1 MLSEL
6 RAPLSLALQ
15 SGVLN
20 RFNKGSSKHSPKR
33 PIYSLEA
40 TGLILISILILVL
53 ILIRYWQYIAW
64 SAR

>member
-15 SGVLN
+15 LGVLN
-20 RFNKGSSKHSPKR
+20 RLNKGSSKHSPKR

-40 TGLILISILILVL
+40 TGLILISILIQVL
-53 ILIRYWQYIAW
+53 ILIRYWPYIAW